1 MQWCFMWLLERQCEE
16 WSDEGNQD
24 QDGDEKITDG
34 TRTAQDGDGD
44 GTCTAQDD
52 NSARFQFQCHSKD
65 TPLTIEERVAFEKE
79 TQGKSA

>member
-34 TRTAQDGDGD
+34 TRTA
-44 GTCTAQDD
+44 
-52 NSARFQFQCHSKD
+52 
-65 TPLTIEERVAFEKE
+65 
-79 TQGKSA
+79 